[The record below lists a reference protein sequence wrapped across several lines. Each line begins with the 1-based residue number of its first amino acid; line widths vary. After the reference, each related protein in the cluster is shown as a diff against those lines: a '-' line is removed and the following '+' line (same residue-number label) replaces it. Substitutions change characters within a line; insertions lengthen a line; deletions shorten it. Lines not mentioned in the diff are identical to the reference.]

1 MLYNSVIDVQDNTT
15 GTITEPVLLD
25 DVKAY
30 MRISNST
37 ENELISSLIKAA
49 RELIEKY
56 TGLSLIRKTQKIIVN
71 NSLGNISV
79 PYGPYVD
86 ADITATNATDVI
98 VKKRNKRIVIES
110 PLTDYLEL
118 TCIGGYTS
126 ATIPEALK
134 TAIKEQ
140 VNYMFM
146 QRDNII
152 PAKGLGDKAKQY
164 AAPFKDVSWLL

>member
-15 GTITEPVLLD
+15 GTITEPVTLAEC
-25 DVKAY
+25 KAY
-30 MRISNST
+30 MRLSNT
-37 ENELISSLIKAA
+37 DEDTLISSLIKAA

-71 NSLGNISV
+71 NSLGNIAV

-86 ADITATNATDVI
+86 ADITATGTDVI

-110 PLTDYLEL
+110 PLTDSLEL

-152 PAKGLGDKAKQY
+152 PVKGLGDKAKQY